1 MKSLPMKYSVLS
13 ILNRVAKDCAGNLAI
28 VTALAAIPIV
38 AAAGFA
44 IDYLRATNVAT
55 VIQAGADAAALAVAS
70 AENAEKGIDWIPHL
84 QSDLV
89 SKLGTE
95 AQDISVTGQWLSATD
110 YQVKVSAEVPVSL
123 MAVMPGVSDTMSVRI
138 ESVAQVKVT
147 DPVWKAPAVAEL
159 SPEAADYNRIYVY
172 CFDLSKKDTGSLG
185 RSQETA
191 IADNGGTIY
200 TYMMP
205 QCVAGESLS
214 YRLYNVRNSRTKPSV
229 WDKGKA
235 TRFNYYSDTI
245 YTDGVESYD
254 LGGNDIIETILC
266 DDFDTCKDESAGG
279 VIPAGKY
286 RTPLRATQACQPGKF
301 MYYGWE
307 DRPATDQDY
316 NDIRIIIECPV
327 SGSASGK
334 AVVRLIK

>member
-1 MKSLPMKYSVLS
+1 MNSLAMKSSTFATLT
-13 ILNRVAKDCAGNLAI
+13 RFAKDCAGNLAI
-28 VTALAAIPIV
+28 ITALAAIPIV
-38 AAAGFA
+38 AAAGLA

-70 AENAEKGIDWIPHL
+70 ADDAEKAKDWIPRL

-89 SKLGTE
+89 AKLGSD

-123 MAVMPGVSDTMSVRI
+123 MAVMPGVSDTMSVQI
-138 ESVAQVKVT
+138 ESIAQVKVT
-147 DPVWKAPAVAEL
+147 DPVWKAPIVAEL

-172 CFDLSKKDTGSLG
+172 CFDVDKKHTGNLG
-185 RSQETA
+185 RSHETA
-191 IADNGGTIY
+191 IADNGGTTY
-200 TYMMP
+200 TYKMP
-205 QCVAGESLS
+205 KCAAGESLS

-235 TRFNYYSDTI
+235 TRFNYYSDTV

-254 LGGNDIIETILC
+254 LGGNNIIETILC
-266 DDFDTCKDESAGG
+266 DNFDTCKDQSAGG
-279 VIPAGKY
+279 VIPTGKN
-286 RTPLRATQACQPGKF
+286 RTPQRATQACQPGKF
-301 MYYGWE
+301 LYYGWE
-307 DRPATDQDY
+307 DRPATDQDF

-327 SGSASGK
+327 SGDASGK
-334 AVVRLIK
+334 EVVRLIN